1 MSQENIRRLS
11 KDHMSLP
18 FREHGPDRY
27 KLEKFARNK
36 IIHRLKQKHPEAVA
50 VGRANAG
57 GLVIG

>member
-18 FREHGPDRY
+18 FREYGLDRH
-27 KLEKFARNK
+27 KLKNFARNK
-36 IIHRLKQKHPEAVA
+36 VIHRLKQKHPEAVT
-50 VGRANAG
+50 VGGAHAG